1 MTSTPRRSSRIVIQ
15 RRRLLRL
22 KLASATPSNTRS
34 RSRHGRT
41 WTDGLGVRLV
51 LAVLA
56 LGPTAGIAVAAQEM
70 DDLGYVSH
78 VEGTWLVAGD
88 TVSPYR
94 RIQRGDSLTAI
105 MDSEVTS
112 SLAVVLMTGQRV
124 RFLCDVPEDCSG
136 PLVPADS
143 LRETS
148 ALENISRIV
157 KAVVSLFEKKKPDMV
172 STVSRGGPK
181 IPEAVV
187 PREGDLLNL
196 KPLLRGH
203 SPGPYRLTI
212 HPLEEGDDAD
222 GSRGLSA
229 VLEWDPEQQTHILA
243 PGVEPGLYR
252 IEISR
257 ATGLFAP
264 KSMAWMLVAG
274 EGEYEELR
282 DRFAQAVEITGG
294 WRGDTSESEVRAFLR
309 TYLQHLAQSGQGSG
323 S

>member
-15 RRRLLRL
+15 R
-22 KLASATPSNTRS
+22 
-34 RSRHGRT
+34 
-41 WTDGLGVRLV
+41 LV
-51 LAVLA
+51 LVVLA
-56 LGPTAGIAVAAQEM
+56 LGATAGVAFAAQEA

-94 RIQRGDSLTAI
+94 SIHRGDSLTAI
-105 MDSEVTS
+105 MDSEVTP

-148 ALENISRIV
+148 ALDHFSRIV

-172 STVSRGGPK
+172 STVSRGGPT

-196 KPLLRGH
+196 EPLLRGH
-203 SPGPYRLTI
+203 SPGRYRLTI
-212 HPLEEGDDAD
+212 HPLEERDGTD

-229 VLEWDPEQQTHILA
+229 VLEWDPEQQTHIPA

-252 IEISR
+252 IEVSE
-257 ATGLFAP
+257 ATGLFGP
-264 KSMAWMLVAG
+264 KAMAWMLVA
-274 EGEYEELR
+274 EAGEYEELR
-282 DRFAQAVEITGG
+282 DKFAQAVEIAGG
-294 WRGDTSESEVRAFLR
+294 WRGDTPESEVRTFLR
-309 TYLQHLAQSGQGSG
+309 TYLKHLAQLGQESG